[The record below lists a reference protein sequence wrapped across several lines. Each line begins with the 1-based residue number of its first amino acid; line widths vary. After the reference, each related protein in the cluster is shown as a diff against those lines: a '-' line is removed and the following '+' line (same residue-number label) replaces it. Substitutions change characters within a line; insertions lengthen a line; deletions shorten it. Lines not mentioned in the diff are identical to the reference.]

1 MMFGNESHVL
11 RVQGETFEVTLHEG
25 ANHFAWLSGPNTGYG
40 FAIGRTDGAALT
52 DAEARDHIAAFLA
65 EIDPATGYL
74 RD

>member
-1 MMFGNESHVL
+1 MFGNESRVL
-11 RVQGETFEVTLHEG
+11 RVRGETFEWRLRDG
-25 ANHFAWLSGPNTGYG
+25 ANQFAWLSGPNTGYG
-40 FAIGRTDGAALT
+40 FAIGRTDGAALA